1 MAQQVGQ
8 GAEGIPTPVTLVRA
22 FPRVQANVRHQPSL
36 LREGWAAVGARVRL
50 LPHVEPLVGLEVRG
64 PAKALPTHRALNGPI
79 PAVDHFVS
87 DELGGLMEGLAAGPA
102 FELPPLA
109 VRSEVNSQ
117 VGQGNEGL
125 VTVRAAVRVDGIP
138 VV

>member
-1 MAQQVGQ
+1 M
-8 GAEGIPTPVTLVRA
+8 
-22 FPRVQANVRHQPSL
+22 
-36 LREGWAAVGARVRL
+36 
-50 LPHVEPLVGLEVRG
+50 EPLVGLEVRG
-64 PAKALPTHRALNGPI
+64 PAKALPTHRALKGPI

-87 DELGGLMEGLAAGPA
+87 HQVGGLMEGLAAGPA

-125 VTVRAAVRVDGIP
+125 VTVRAAVRVDGIL